1 MDIKALISKMS
12 FREKV
17 YQLLQLTSDF
27 FSGSGDVDLTGPI
40 QDFKIAPEDMKLIGS
55 VLNTRSAED
64 LIAIQKKYIEQNPSG
79 IPLIFMLNVV
89 HGYRTIYPVN
99 LGLACSFDTELVS
112 ECSKM
117 AAKEATLEGCSVTFG
132 PMVDI
137 ARDARWGR
145 AMESSGEDPYLG
157 AKIAEATVKGFEGD
171 MGKYNL
177 ATCVKHFAAYGAA
190 EAGMDYNTVDMSE
203 RTLREYFLPT
213 YKAAVD
219 AGARTLMTAFNIVDG
234 IPAVANKH
242 LLCDILRGEW
252 GYKGLIISD
261 FCAAKELMAHGVAED
276 HKAAAEMV
284 MNAGLDMEMMSVAY
298 INYLEELVAE
308 GRVSLKQIDDAVYR
322 VLKLKEECGL
332 FESPYGHLDLDEA
345 KAVILSEEH
354 RAIARRA
361 AEEGAVLLEN
371 DGILPLAES
380 VESIALIG
388 PHIENGEIIGKW
400 SCMGKPCD
408 TVTVLDG
415 MKKLYTGSRIECARG
430 VFAAFDSKDES
441 GIAEAVKIAE
451 RCDTVI
457 LTLGEEPDDSG
468 EGRSK
473 MYIDLPDVQY
483 KLLDEIYKVNK
494 NIIVLL
500 FTGRPL
506 SVVRLREKARA
517 VLCTWWPGTEGG
529 NAIANLISGRVS
541 PSGKLAMTF
550 PYSVGQC
557 PIYYNHY
564 NSGRPRPDD
573 ERRYNY
579 KCAYIDGP
587 NSPLYSFGYGLSY
600 TSFSYSEVKLSD
612 TVLKKGGKITASVE
626 LTNTGDREGTETV
639 QLYIRD
645 LVGSVTRPVKE
656 LRGFERV
663 TLGKGESKFV
673 SFDIDEETLAFYG
686 QDLQRRA
693 EAGEFHVFIGGDSR
707 VNSPAKF
714 TLV

>member
-1 MDIKALISKMS
+1 MDFKAMIGKMS
-12 FREKV
+12 FKEKV

-40 QDFKIAPEDMKLIGS
+40 QNFKIAPEDMKLIGS

-64 LIAIQKKYIEQNPSG
+64 LIAIQKKYMEQNPSG

-89 HGYRTIYPVN
+89 HGYRTVYPVN
-99 LGLACSFDTELVS
+99 LGLACSFDTELVY
-112 ECSKM
+112 ECSAM
-117 AAKEATLEGCSVTFG
+117 AAKEAALEGCSVTFG
-132 PMVDI
+132 PMVDL

-145 AMESSGEDPYLG
+145 VMESSGEDPYLG

-190 EAGMDYNTVDMSE
+190 EAGMDYNSVDMSE
-203 RTLREYFLPT
+203 RTLREYYLPT

-234 IPAVANKH
+234 MPAVANRH
-242 LLCDILRGEW
+242 LLSDILRGEW

-261 FCAAKELMAHGVAED
+261 FCAAKELISHGVAET
-276 HKAAAEMV
+276 HKDAAEMV
-284 MNAGLDMEMMSVAY
+284 MNAGLDMEMMSIAY
-298 INYLEELVAE
+298 INHLEELVAE
-308 GRVSLKQIDDAVYR
+308 GRVKIEQIDEAVER
-322 VLKLKEECGL
+322 VLRLKEEVGL
-332 FESPYGHLDLDEA
+332 FKSPYGHLDLEEA
-345 KAVILSEEH
+345 GRVILSEEH
-354 RAIARRA
+354 RAIARKA

-371 DGILPLAES
+371 DGVLPLSEKT
-380 VESIALIG
+380 ESIALIG
-388 PHIENGEIIGKW
+388 PHADSGEIIGKW
-400 SCMGKPCD
+400 CCMGKPYD
-408 TVTVLDG
+408 TVTVLEG
-415 MKKLYTGSRIECARG
+415 MKKLYTGSRIECVEA
-430 VFAAFDSKDES
+430 VSAAFDATDES
-441 GIAEAVKIAE
+441 GIAKAVEAAK
-451 RCDTVI
+451 RCEIVV
-457 LTLGEEPDDSG
+457 LCLGEEPDDSG

-473 MYIDLPDVQY
+473 MYIDLPELQY
-483 KLLDEIYKVNK
+483 KLLDEVYKVNK
-494 NIIVLL
+494 NIVVLL

-506 SVVRLREKARA
+506 TVVRLREKARA
-517 VLCTWWPGTEGG
+517 VLCVWWPGTEGG
-529 NAIANLISGRVS
+529 SAIANLVSGKAS

-587 NSPLYSFGYGLSY
+587 NAPLYPFGYGLGY
-600 TSFSYSEVKLSD
+600 TSFGYSPVELSD
-612 TVLKKGGKITASVE
+612 TVLQRGGKITAKVR
-626 LTNTGDREGTETV
+626 LTNLGDREGTETV

-656 LRGFERV
+656 LKDFERV
-663 TLGKGESKFV
+663 TLGAGETKEV
-673 SFDIDEETLAFYG
+673 SFDITEDMLAFFG
-686 QDLQRRA
+686 ADLVRRA
-693 EAGEFHVFIGGDSR
+693 ESGEFHLFIGGDSN
-707 VNSPAKF
+707 VKEHVSF
-714 TLV
+714 TLA